1 MAMVIFE
8 VTASLNE
15 DSLSYYKAS
24 HYIGIL
30 TCLDDSTVQKSKFCI
45 VSENFVSQN
54 PDVQEKTDYRFE
66 ISNPKLP

>member
-30 TCLDDSTVQKSKFCI
+30 TCLDDSTGLKSKFCI
-45 VSENFVSQN
+45 VSENFVSQ
-54 PDVQEKTDYRFE
+54 
-66 ISNPKLP
+66 ILMC